1 MSTSGVTSW
10 ELTRNQIIERALRIL
25 GVLGQDTSANSTQI
39 STGATALN
47 GLVSRFNTLGM
58 PLWKRAE
65 SSIALVNNTQTYTLS
80 SALKLAEVYIRVVD
94 SSVTWK
100 LELKSEYD
108 IRMLP
113 YTSTGVPNCY
123 SFTPN
128 LAEGGTLR
136 VWPIPDTTV
145 ASQYTLLAIFQEE
158 FDGFTTSVETP
169 DFPAYWT
176 DALVFELASV
186 LAPEYGIPLNDRAI
200 LKSQAKDYLEQAK
213 GYSDEDG
220 SLLIQ
225 PYNRYLR

>member
-1 MSTSGVTSW
+1 MSTSGSITW

-25 GVLGQDTSANSTQI
+25 GVLGQDTSANTSQI

-47 GLVSRFNTLGM
+47 GLISRFNTLGM
-58 PLWKRAE
+58 PLWKRTE
-65 SSIALVNNTQTYTLS
+65 TSITLVDGDDTYSLS
-80 SALKLAEVYIRVVD
+80 TALKLAEVYIRVVD

-113 YTSTGVPNCY
+113 YTSNGVPNCY

-136 VWPIPDTTV
+136 VWPIPDSTV

-158 FDGFTTSVETP
+158 FDGFTASTDTP
-169 DFPAYWT
+169 DLPAYWT

-186 LAPEYGIPLNDRAI
+186 LAPEYGLPLNDRAMI
-200 LKSQAKDYLEQAK
+200 KMQAKEYLEQAK